1 MHNRTKS
8 NENARGRG
16 PVRRRARR
24 RPESPALPRGAP
36 LADQRAH
43 RDARAGDGPGA
54 RQPLRGLGGDDPRA
68 TSTRSPGPAASSAPT
83 AGRCAGKRPRTC
95 PLVLKQTLHRAEKM
109 RIAQAA
115 ARLIR
120 DGETIILDSGTTTAR
135 IAGEIASLRLRSL
148 TVITNALNI
157 ATALADLAHVRLIM
171 IGGLLR
177 QVSSS
182 LVGPQAEQVLRGLHA
197 DRLFLGVD
205 SLDPEIGLMTPD
217 VLEAQLNALMI
228 EVSQEVVAVADASK
242 FRPPQPLGDRRCG
255 EDPQA
260 HHRQSGEPRDRRGAA
275 RPGRRGDSRLR
286 LTTVMARPGAARGRR
301 ASDGTLADV
310 RGRHDALLGRLGS
323 ADRAAREA
331 RISRRRS
338 ATSSGR

>member
-1 MHNRTKS
+1 MK
-8 NENARGRG
+8 RGGALSQRSPLFLEERRSKIHSLIEASERVTVQELASHFG
-16 PVRRRARR
+16 VSAVTIRSDLDALASAGGVIRSHGGALRRA
-24 RPESPALPRGAP
+24 EAE
-36 LADQRAH
+36 DV
-43 RDARAGDGPGA
+43 
-54 RQPLRGLGGDDPRA
+54 PLRLKEA
-68 TSTRSPGPAASSAPT
+68 VH
-83 AGRCAGKRPRTC
+83 RP
-95 PLVLKQTLHRAEKM
+95 EKM

-135 IAGEIASLRLRSL
+135 IAAKIGGLRLRSL

-157 ATALADLAHVRLIM
+157 AFALANLPQIRLIM

-205 SLDPEIGLMTPD
+205 CLDPEIGLMTPD

-242 FRPPQPLGDRRCG
+242 FHRRSLSVIAG
-255 EDPQA
+255 VEKLHKLITDKSASP
-260 HHRQSGEPRDRRGAA
+260 EVVAA
-275 RPGRRGDSRLR
+275 LR
-286 LTTVMARPGAARGRR
+286 ARGVEVI
-301 ASDGTLADV
+301 LV
-310 RGRHDALLGRLGS
+310 
-323 ADRAAREA
+323 
-331 RISRRRS
+331 
-338 ATSSGR
+338 

>member
-1 MHNRTKS
+1 MPSLK
-8 NENARGRG
+8 GG
-16 PVRRRARR
+16 
-24 RPESPALPRGAP
+24 GAS
-36 LADQRAH
+36 R
-43 RDARAGDGPGA
+43 
-54 RQPLRGLGGDDPRA
+54 
-68 TSTRSPGPAASSAPT
+68 TRSPLFLEERRSRISELIETRERATVRELANHFGVSAVT
-83 AGRCAGKRPRTC
+83 IRSDLDALAVAGGVIRSHGGALRREEAEDQ
-95 PLVLKQTLHRAEKM
+95 PLVLKQTLHRGEKV

-135 IAGEIASLRLRSL
+135 IASRIGRLRLRSL

-157 ATALADLAHVRLIM
+157 ASLLADLPNVRLIM

-228 EVSQEVVAVADASK
+228 EVSHEVIAVADASK
-242 FRPPQPLGDRRCG
+242 FRRRSLSVIAPV
-255 EDPQA
+255 E
-260 HHRQSGEPRDRRGAA
+260 
-275 RPGRRGDSRLR
+275 RLHKLITDKSASPEVVEALR
-286 LTTVMARPGAARGRR
+286 ARGVEVI
-301 ASDGTLADV
+301 LA
-310 RGRHDALLGRLGS
+310 
-323 ADRAAREA
+323 
-331 RISRRRS
+331 
-338 ATSSGR
+338 